1 VRPDPHQPLLLSAVA
16 SMRSPEPSLPAP
28 ARLVVV
34 ALLLA
39 ALTGGAVGVDG
50 YGRARRLH
58 MKNRVLEM

>member
-1 VRPDPHQPLLLSAVA
+1 
-16 SMRSPEPSLPAP
+16 MRSPEPSLPAP

-58 MKNRVLEM
+58 MKNKVLEIMMN